1 MLFNNAPL
9 TAQRFEHNVQ
19 SSDFRGAVSSL
30 NLFKLSSLYREYLIF
45 FLWIL
50 NHRVHAQQAHY
61 VESMS
66 IQRPYYV
73 DTSKSKFRRISTS
86 FPRIFRCNFAN
97 WKSASFPCTFFVVI
111 SLVEKSTLFPRTF
124 INAISLVEKSTLLPR
139 TCFEVTSMDEKSTF
153 FPSTFF
159 DVISLVEISTLFLQ
173 WSVSPCFYL
182 SFSTVLWAN
191 ENRRGGFPVFVT
203 LNSWLLQD
211 CSL

>member
-1 MLFNNAPL
+1 MPNRHTTSNPCRFNVHITSIRRRANFDEYP
-9 TAQRFEHNVQ
+9 RHFHVFF
-19 SSDFRGAVSSL
+19 DVISL
-30 NLFKLSSLYREYLIF
+30 IEN
-45 FLWIL
+45 
-50 NHRVHAQQAHY
+50 
-61 VESMS
+61 
-66 IQRPYYV
+66 
-73 DTSKSKFRRISTS
+73 
-86 FPRIFRCNFAN
+86 PR
-97 WKSASFPCTFFVVI
+97 TFFVVI

-159 DVISLVEISTLFLQ
+159 DVISLVEISTFFLQ

-203 LNSWLLQD
+203 LNS
-211 CSL
+211 